1 MAEIAVRETGGA
13 TRAKPARVN
22 WVDSAKGLCI
32 LLVVLGHSITTLGSH
47 GYTTGIWSSVNFF
60 LGPIRMPLFFLL
72 SGLFAAKAL
81 SENWTKLANRRIWVM
96 VWLYVLWVPIRDLVN
111 ALLPQTHVSE
121 IGVRAPPAIA
131 DPGNWDSLL
140 YNSLHATMEPSSY
153 LWFLWALCLFAILTK
168 ATRHVPPVLQ
178 VLVAA
183 VINVSG
189 PFEGVSWS
197 WDFVAQMYV
206 FYVLGVYA
214 APWIF
219 RMTLR
224 RPVWSLVA
232 SVGAYLAV
240 ATWVQLTFPTF
251 NDGNQ
256 GLVRLF
262 LSVSG
267 IFAMVNIM
275 ALLQNSVVVKPF
287 EALGRRT
294 LPVYLMHIPVL
305 SVMVLVLDLIL
316 PADPGLPLQP
326 VVAAVVAAVLC
337 LGLHKLIVRAGGQWL
352 FVRPPWMVRLT
363 TPNLPVPATAEPAAA
378 GEKDDAHGRDA
389 ATGKDGQR

>member
-1 MAEIAVRETGGA
+1 M
-13 TRAKPARVN
+13 
-22 WVDSAKGLCI
+22 
-32 LLVVLGHSITTLGSH
+32 
-47 GYTTGIWSSVNFF
+47 
-60 LGPIRMPLFFLL
+60 
-72 SGLFAAKAL
+72 
-81 SENWTKLANRRIWVM
+81 
-96 VWLYVLWVPIRDLVN
+96 
-111 ALLPQTHVSE
+111 
-121 IGVRAPPAIA
+121 
-131 DPGNWDSLL
+131 
-140 YNSLHATMEPSSY
+140 
-153 LWFLWALCLFAILTK
+153 
-168 ATRHVPPVLQ
+168 PPVLQ
-178 VLVAA
+178 ILVAA

-305 SVMVLVLDLIL
+305 SVMVLVLDLLL